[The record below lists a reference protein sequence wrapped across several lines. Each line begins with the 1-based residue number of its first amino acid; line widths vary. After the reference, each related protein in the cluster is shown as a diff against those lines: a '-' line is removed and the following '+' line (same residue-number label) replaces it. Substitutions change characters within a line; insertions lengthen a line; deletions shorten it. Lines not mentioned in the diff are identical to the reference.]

1 MHLEQVSIS
10 LPLDRS
16 LSSWNSSK
24 RRIQGENKQTAKSA
38 GKPGRPSRDW
48 CKLWTWLVER
58 VVRVL
63 WTDHGQ
69 IPDYFRNSIE
79 IFLCIRQSGRFVF
92 CKWAWCLIE
101 NIIWPGVQRGV
112 GSKSLPSGTTRSRVS
127 YIATTR
133 RKTTFGR
140 PCLKSTCVAKFQL
153 FTSLLI
159 KQRFIHLRS
168 WLYAI
173 S

>member
-16 LSSWNSSK
+16 LLSWNSSK

-48 CKLWTWLVER
+48 CKLCTWLVER
-58 VVRVL
+58 VMRVL
-63 WTDHGQ
+63 WTDHGAN
-69 IPDYFRNSIE
+69 PRLFSKLNWKT
-79 IFLCIRQSGRFVF
+79 FLCIRQSGRFVF
-92 CKWAWCLIE
+92 CNWAWCLIE

-112 GSKSLPSGTTRSRVS
+112 GSKSLLGGTTQSRVS

-140 PCLKSTCVAKFQL
+140 PCLKLTCVKVAKFQL

-159 KQRFIHLRS
+159 
-168 WLYAI
+168 
-173 S
+173 

>member
-10 LPLDRS
+10 LPLDKS

-48 CKLWTWLVER
+48 CKLCTWLVER

-63 WTDHGQ
+63 WTGSRGKSQ
-69 IPDYFRNSIE
+69 IIFE
-79 IFLCIRQSGRFVF
+79 TQLKIFLCMQQSGRFVF
-92 CKWAWCLIE
+92 CKWARCLIE
-101 NIIWPGVQRGV
+101 NTIWPGVQRGV
-112 GSKSLPSGTTRSRVS
+112 GSKSLLSGTTRLRVS

-140 PCLKSTCVAKFQL
+140 PCLKSTCVKVAKFHL

-159 KQRFIHLRS
+159 
-168 WLYAI
+168 
-173 S
+173 